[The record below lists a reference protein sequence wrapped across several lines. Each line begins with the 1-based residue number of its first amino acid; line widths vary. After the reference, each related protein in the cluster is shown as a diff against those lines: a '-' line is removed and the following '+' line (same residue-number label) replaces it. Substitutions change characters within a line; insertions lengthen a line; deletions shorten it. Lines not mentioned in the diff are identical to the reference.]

1 MKPGYK
7 NAIAGLAVS
16 LMSTLGVSA
25 ISAQEVLISPAPVP
39 VRRGAPLEY
48 RSSIQERFD
57 DAFFD
62 NDRDFFKNRTFP
74 RQVDWLLGFGGF
86 PEIEISRD
94 GKEVNDVYRRILAR
108 QMASGP
114 IIRVFDLPTPFCQ
127 TLRTLPV
134 PPNCLIDGC
143 ATAGCPV
150 VARPVAPP
158 AIVPPFVDRV
168 PPEPPVP
175 QQVPAL
181 W

>member
-1 MKPGYK
+1 MKISRK
-7 NAIAGLAVS
+7 NAIAGLAIS
-16 LMSTLGVSA
+16 LLSTLGASTA
-25 ISAQEVLISPAPVP
+25 IAQEVLISPVPVP

-48 RSSIQERFD
+48 QNGILEKFYDSYFE
-57 DAFFD
+57 

-74 RQVDWLLGFGGF
+74 RQVDWLIGVGGF
-86 PEIEISRD
+86 PEIEITRD
-94 GKEVNDVYRRILAR
+94 GKEVNDTYRRILAR

-127 TLRTLPV
+127 SLRTIPDS
-134 PPNCLIDGC
+134 PSCLIDGC
-143 ATAGCPV
+143 SRAGCPV
-150 VARPVAPP
+150 TAQPIAPP
-158 AIVPPFVDRV
+158 GTVPPFVDRV